1 MLATLK
7 DIFKNTGLKFL
18 ALSLLLI
25 VVDQFTKLWILNNFA
40 LYEDVNVLPIF
51 DLTYVRN
58 YGAAFSFLSDAG
70 GWQHYFFTTIA
81 LVISVLLIYWMYKTP
96 SNKSLLISSY
106 ALILSGAIGNVM
118 DRMNYGYV
126 VDFLHFY
133 YQNWHFPAFN
143 VADMAISIGAGLLI
157 LDAIFDHRK
166 EQASSKNKQTENDSS
181 EQVK

>member
-1 MLATLK
+1 MLTTLK
-7 DIFKNTGLKFL
+7 NALKNTGLKFL

-25 VVDQFTKLWILNNFA
+25 IVDQFTKLWILNNFA

-51 DLTYVRN
+51 DITYVRN

-70 GWQHYFFTTIA
+70 GWQHYFFSTIA
-81 LVISVLLIYWMYKTP
+81 IVISILLIYWMYKTP
-96 SNKSLLISSY
+96 VKQSLLLAAY

-133 YQNWHFPAFN
+133 YNNWHFPAFN

-157 LDAIFDHRK
+157 LDAIIEH
-166 EQASSKNKQTENDSS
+166 KNNDVTDNNSS

>member
-1 MLATLK
+1 MLNA
-7 DIFKNTGLKFL
+7 FKNTGLKFL

-25 VVDQFTKLWILNNFA
+25 VADQFTKLWILNNFT

-70 GWQHYFFTTIA
+70 GWQHYFFTSIA
-81 LVISVLLIYWMYKTP
+81 IVISILLIYWMYKTP
-96 SNKSLLISSY
+96 VKQSWLLSAY

-133 YQNWHFPAFN
+133 YQDWHFPAFN

-157 LDAIFDHRK
+157 LDAIFEHK
-166 EQASSKNKQTENDSS
+166 KNDTTENESS

>member
-1 MLATLK
+1 
-7 DIFKNTGLKFL
+7 
-18 ALSLLLI
+18 
-25 VVDQFTKLWILNNFA
+25 
-40 LYEDVNVLPIF
+40 
-51 DLTYVRN
+51 
-58 YGAAFSFLSDAG
+58 
-70 GWQHYFFTTIA
+70 
-81 LVISVLLIYWMYKTP
+81 
-96 SNKSLLISSY
+96 
-106 ALILSGAIGNVM
+106 M

>member
-1 MLATLK
+1 MLA
-7 DIFKNTGLKFL
+7 IFKNTGLKFL

-25 VVDQFTKLWILNNFA
+25 IADQFTKLWILNNFV

-70 GWQHYFFTTIA
+70 GWQHYFFTSIA
-81 LVISVLLIYWMYKTP
+81 LVISVLLVYWMYKTP
-96 SNKSLLISSY
+96 SNKPLLLSSY
-106 ALILSGAIGNVM
+106 ALILSGALGNVM

-143 VADMAISIGAGLLI
+143 VADMAISIGAALLI
-157 LDAIFDHRK
+157 LDAIFEHKK
-166 EQASSKNKQTENDSS
+166 ENSTENDSS